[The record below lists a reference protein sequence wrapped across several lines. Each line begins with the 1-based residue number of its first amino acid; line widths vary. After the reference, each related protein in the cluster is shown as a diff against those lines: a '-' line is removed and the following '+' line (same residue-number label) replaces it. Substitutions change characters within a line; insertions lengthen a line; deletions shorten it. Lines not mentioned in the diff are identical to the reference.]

1 MGTDVT
7 KDDLWDLRDTLT
19 EQIREGFRGVHAR
32 QDTTN
37 GRIQKAEV
45 ALAEY
50 GVKVKNLEREV
61 FPPSGGRRKVDPV
74 ARPKGYVS
82 ERDVRV
88 VLATLGTT
96 GGVIAFFWKLLPA
109 ILRAVTP

>member
-1 MGTDVT
+1 MSDVT

-19 EQIREGFRGVHAR
+19 EQIREGFKGVHAR

-50 GVKVKNLEREV
+50 GVKLKNLEREV
-61 FPPSGGRRKVDPV
+61 FPTGGRRKVDPIE
-74 ARPKGYVS
+74 RPKGYVS

-88 VLATLGTT
+88 AVVTLTSAGA
-96 GGVIAFFWKLLPA
+96 VITFIWKLLPA

>member
-7 KDDLWDLRDTLT
+7 KDDLRDLRDTLT

-37 GRIQKAEV
+37 GRIQKVELIAAEH
-45 ALAEY
+45 
-50 GVKVKNLEREV
+50 GVRLKNVEREV
-61 FPPSGGRRKVDPV
+61 FPSSGRRDEPDE
-74 ARPKGYVS
+74 RPKGFVT

-88 VLATLGTT
+88 ALATLGSA
-96 GGVIAFFWKLLPA
+96 GGLVMFFWKLLPA
-109 ILRAVTP
+109 ILKVMTP